1 MVETTS
7 TDSTAYRALY
17 TTAISRGHSIHNSDC
32 PNYGSALKIIAAID
46 DPPVIVKI
54 LSHLGLPSSAPPR
67 APTHYVGFK
76 SFKPFNR
83 FTPFK
88 TFRN

>member
-17 TTAISRGHSIHNSDC
+17 TTGNSRGRSIPNSDC
-32 PNYGSALKIIAAID
+32 PNCGGALKIIAAIE

-54 LSHLGLPSSAPPR
+54 LSHLGLPTRLSASKR
-67 APTHYVGFK
+67 
-76 SFKPFNR
+76 
-83 FTPFK
+83 
-88 TFRN
+88 